1 MSKSDQYDEVIYQI
15 KTQSPKLRDKILYAI
30 QEAKKKHILI
40 LSQWDFESYLGLQS
54 KWLDTTI
61 AFMQENYPKWQ
72 IEYRFSSARQELKSI
87 YDLIFGNT

>member
-40 LSQWDFESYLGLQS
+40 LSQ
-54 KWLDTTI
+54 
-61 AFMQENYPKWQ
+61 
-72 IEYRFSSARQELKSI
+72 
-87 YDLIFGNT
+87 